1 MNTTEI
7 LTKIKTLLG
16 VESEEIKL
24 AQMKLEDGMTIVES
38 ENFDEGDEIVIITE
52 DGKVALP
59 EGDYKLED
67 GKMIVVREEGV
78 IAEVKSEEEKEEKE
92 EKEKDEEY
100 EEEYEEVENSEATKE
115 PKKIIKSV
123 SEEVHFTEM
132 EDLKKENAELANL
145 YNEVKEELD
154 ALKLKADSSKE
165 EITEE
170 KTEMAE
176 EKPKAEEK
184 IEPIV
189 HNPENKEPVNLGRR
203 ISSQKQRTIMDSVF
217 TKISNKNNNN

>member
-67 GKMIVVREEGV
+67 GRMIVVREEGV

-92 EKEKDEEY
+92 EKKK
-100 EEEYEEVENSEATKE
+100 EEEYEEVENSEETKE

-132 EDLKKENAELANL
+132 ENLKKENAELANL

-154 ALKLKADSSKE
+154 NLRLNAVEVKE
-165 EITEE
+165 ETETVEE
-170 KTEMAE
+170 KTEEIELAE
-176 EKPKAEEK
+176 TEKAN
-184 IEPIV
+184 PIV
-189 HNPENKEPVNLGRR
+189 YNPENKKEVEGFVY
-203 ISSQKQRTIMDSVF
+203 SQNRSESTLDRVIKRM
-217 TKISNKNNNN
+217 NN

>member
-132 EDLKKENAELANL
+132 ENLKKENESLKKELEELKLKAV
-145 YNEVKEELD
+145 EVKEET
-154 ALKLKADSSKE
+154 E
-165 EITEE
+165 TVEEE